1 MSTIDKLKR
10 STSSGDSTEITP
22 DQKLKFKIFRKM
34 IRRVLQDLYSSEN
47 KIREDAEEF
56 VQSKSF
62 CDLIEMSGLKSGYQ
76 RAAQEI
82 QYLSLIQRKAV
93 IRKMLKAL

>member
-1 MSTIDKLKR
+1 MLTTDKSKR
-10 STSSGDSTEITP
+10 STSFGDSTEKTP
-22 DQKLKFKIFRKM
+22 DQKLKYKLYRKM

-56 VQSKSF
+56 VQSKRFS
-62 CDLIEMSGLKSGYQ
+62 DLIEMSGLQSGYE
-76 RAAQEI
+76 RAAQEV
-82 QYLSLIQRKAV
+82 QYLSLIQRKFV